1 MSSKLTDKQRAF
13 INAYLV
19 SWNATKAAIEAG
31 YSAKTAYAIGEQ
43 NLRKLDIREE
53 IDRRIKAAA
62 MTADEA
68 LARLSDHATA
78 NVTEFINLD
87 VDELKAHPK
96 AHLLK
101 KVKRTIRTHGEYTT
115 ETIEFEVHDPQAA
128 LVHILKE
135 QHLKSGEATERV
147 TVHDWRVEAIDYIKA
162 GKVDYRGLAERLG
175 TDLASELFRQA
186 GVAIAQSG
194 D

>member
-43 NLRKLDIREE
+43 NLRKLEIRAE
-53 IDRRIKAAA
+53 INRRITQMA
-62 MTADEA
+62 MSADEA
-68 LARLSDHATA
+68 LARLSDQATA
-78 NVTEFINLD
+78 NVTEFLGLS

-101 KVKRTIRTHGEYTT
+101 KVKQTKRTQGEYTT
-115 ETIEFEVHDPQAA
+115 ETIEFEVYDTQSA

-135 QHLKSGEATERV
+135 AHLNAGEPTERV
-147 TVHDWRVEAIDYIKA
+147 EYTDTERATRITAILD
-162 GKVDYRGLAERLG
+162 RGRERRTG
-175 TDLASELFRQA
+175 STDRDGEFVQ
-186 GVAIAQSG
+186 
-194 D
+194 